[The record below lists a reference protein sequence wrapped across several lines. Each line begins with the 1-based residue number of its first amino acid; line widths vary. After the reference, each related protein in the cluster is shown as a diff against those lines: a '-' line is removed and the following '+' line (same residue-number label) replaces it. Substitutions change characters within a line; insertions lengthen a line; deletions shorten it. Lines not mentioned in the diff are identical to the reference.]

1 MRQTIFHFFIISIFY
16 SNGEVDGEDLYSI
29 VPHLQFVVFSLPML
43 QIPTIWEDISDYN
56 EFLVIGN
63 TDENLYSFTEKING
77 SGLTSHQ
84 ILNESERDVW
94 ILQEIESLCSPLIA
108 RGKL

>member
-1 MRQTIFHFFIISIFY
+1 M
-16 SNGEVDGEDLYSI
+16 
-29 VPHLQFVVFSLPML
+29 
-43 QIPTIWEDISDYN
+43 
-56 EFLVIGN
+56 IGN